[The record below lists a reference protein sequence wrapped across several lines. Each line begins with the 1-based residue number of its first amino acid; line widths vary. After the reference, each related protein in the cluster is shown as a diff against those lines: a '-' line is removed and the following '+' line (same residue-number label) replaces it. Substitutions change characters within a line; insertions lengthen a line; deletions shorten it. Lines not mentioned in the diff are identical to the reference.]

1 MPTPRS
7 EDLRIR
13 AIAAV
18 MEDGLSRREAA
29 RRFKVGDA
37 SVVRKPQIRVARHP
51 GNGQVAVQH
60 PVVRPLTCIEP
71 IEILDALRKVEKRD
85 APEMARRIMQMASA
99 LFRYGVATSRCVHDP
114 TTDLRGALVVRTAV
128 KSLAALDAEQPVL
141 CRDYTP
147 NRAACPQMPDS

>member
-37 SVVRKPQIRVARHP
+37 SVVRWVAAYERDGRTGCLPIGGDRRSKLKAHRDWLLALRREENDLTLEAIGERLLAEKGVTADSSMLSRFFKAEGISFKKNRARKRAGAAGRGRGAHRVASH
-51 GNGQVAVQH
+51 
-60 PVVRPLTCIEP
+60 
-71 IEILDALRKVEKRD
+71 
-85 APEMARRIMQMASA
+85 
-99 LFRYGVATSRCVHDP
+99 
-114 TTDLRGALVVRTAV
+114 
-128 KSLAALDAEQPVL
+128 AA
-141 CRDYTP
+141 
-147 NRAACPQMPDS
+147 